1 MREIHLFYLSFY
13 LLLLYYITV
22 FRNLSLAMVNAKKT
36 SFTATQVANNG
47 MAMGAAFMRILEL
60 EKEVSRLRH
69 HVSVLSKRLNGKEK
83 REEETEKEE
92 VAEVVAEAEAEA
104 EEGVEAGAAAVGT
117 PPITSG
123 VYKVVAEKE
132 VVASEVV
139 AGIEAMSMGSEV
151 DEDEVV
157 NGKIVV
163 RLPGDRKRRIAE
175 AGGGDRVEEK
185 ALVRAIPVGPRSGVM
200 SMRIGEGV
208 PREPSGMF
216 GRGRG
221 GTGRGFGFGMEG
233 YGYRSR
239 GRGRGGYSYGTNYF
253 R

>member
-1 MREIHLFYLSFY
+1 
-13 LLLLYYITV
+13 
-22 FRNLSLAMVNAKKT
+22 MVNAKKT

-83 REEETEKEE
+83 GKGVVEKEE

-104 EEGVEAGAAAVGT
+104 EVVEEAEVAAVGT

-123 VYKVVAEKE
+123 VYKVVAEA
-132 VVASEVV
+132 VDVAEEIV
-139 AGIEAMSMGSEV
+139 AGVETMSVGSEE

-157 NGKIVV
+157 DGKIVV
-163 RLPGDRKRRIAE
+163 RLPGDRKRRMVGE
-175 AGGGDRVEEK
+175 GEEERLGVEEVG
-185 ALVRAIPVGPRSGVM
+185 LVRAIPVGPRSVVQSSG
-200 SMRIGEGV
+200 IGRGV
-208 PREPSGMF
+208 PSGPSSWLP

-221 GTGRGFGFGMEG
+221 GANRGFGFGEVG
-233 YGYRSR
+233 YGFRSD
-239 GRGRGGYSYGTNYF
+239 GRGRGGYHYGASYF